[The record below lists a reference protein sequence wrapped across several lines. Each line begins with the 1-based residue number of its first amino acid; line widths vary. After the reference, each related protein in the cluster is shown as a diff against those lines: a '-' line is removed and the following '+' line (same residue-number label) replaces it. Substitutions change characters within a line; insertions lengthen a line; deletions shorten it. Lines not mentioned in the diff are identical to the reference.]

1 MIGADGR
8 AIGEVVGILLD
19 SEGWQVSALQVR
31 LRKGVGEHLGMKHKM
46 FSSPEIEIP
55 RQALQSVGD
64 AVVLSISVDSLREL
78 AGVHPVPEAQPAP
91 AH

>member
-19 SEGWQVSALQVR
+19 SDGWQISALQVR
-31 LRKGVGEHLGMKHKM
+31 LRKGVGEHLGMKSKM
-46 FSSPEIEIP
+46 FSSAEIEIP

-78 AGVHPVPEAQPAP
+78 AGAHAAPEAEPAP